1 MQNGAR
7 SDKSNLSLKNKTMN
21 DQRTNNGLGDQD
33 LAALEA
39 KINALLPPRYV
50 GCFEDVSPS
59 SMGSAALRYDA
70 QGRVVWGEI
79 WTTFCHLA
87 LAGGPPH
94 RGQLLE
100 PVSLQQVQ
108 SSPESYAAVV
118 AELERALGLCVDLP
132 LSSERPPGWIG
143 LQCDDEATASW
154 LVRAIVAENVIA
166 RHQGATLFVPAGP
179 HFRVEKEIKNVVVC
193 VAKTCHYLFDHLEPE
208 QQPTGQARLLLR
220 PTLPDEIAAAR
231 EVYEQAASRL
241 QQEIQQSTGLIT
253 LRSEAPGWI
262 GVKCANEEG
271 AVWLLRAVAV
281 EDILVRRLDSTLY
294 VPVDIRTDDG
304 SCDAHDLIAK
314 TATAVAQAHRLWT
327 LRESKK

>member
-1 MQNGAR
+1 
-7 SDKSNLSLKNKTMN
+7 MN
-21 DQRTNNGLGDQD
+21 DQLTNNGLGDQD

-50 GCFEDVSPS
+50 GCFEDVSPN

-100 PVSLQQVQ
+100 PVTLKEVQ

-132 LSSERPPGWIG
+132 LSSERQPGWIG
-143 LQCDDEATASW
+143 LQCDDEATATW
-154 LVRAIVAENVIA
+154 LVRAIVAENVFA

-179 HFRVEKEIKNVVVC
+179 QFRVEKEIKNVVVC

-208 QQPTGQARLLLR
+208 QQPTGEARQLLR
-220 PTLPDEIAAAR
+220 PPLPDEIATAR
-231 EVYEQAASRL
+231 ELYEQAASRL
-241 QQEIQQSTGLIT
+241 RQSIQQSTGLAT
-253 LRSEAPGWI
+253 SLGEASGWI
-262 GVKCANEEG
+262 GVKCGSDEE

-294 VPVDIRTDDG
+294 VPVDIRMDK
-304 SCDAHDLIAK
+304 HDLDNGDSIAK
-314 TATAVAQAHRLWT
+314 TAAAVAQAYRLWN